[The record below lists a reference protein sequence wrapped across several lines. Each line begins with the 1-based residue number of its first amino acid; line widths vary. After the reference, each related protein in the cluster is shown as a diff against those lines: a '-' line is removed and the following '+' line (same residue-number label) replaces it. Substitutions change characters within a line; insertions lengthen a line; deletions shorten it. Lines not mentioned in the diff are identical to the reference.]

1 MKVAVFLTWD
11 YSLKTWNKSGTI
23 HRELTFFRKLEED
36 RDVLFSFFSYGNDSD
51 IELAKIHGLHEVNPI
66 YSSTKYYKNKL
77 LRLLSSFFLSFKFR
91 NKFDNVD
98 LLFQNQL
105 LGCWV
110 PILVK
115 KIYKKP
121 LIIRTGYDMLDF
133 AKQDRKPF
141 YIIYLY
147 KILTKFAIKNCNYF
161 TVTNRTDLER
171 FKINYP
177 KYEHK
182 FLLRQN
188 WVEVS
193 EFKELNNRY
202 NNKILAVG
210 RLVMQKNFS
219 YLISEFK
226 NSKNY
231 LEIDI
236 VGNGPEKDEL
246 SAQAKKQNVKLN
258 LLGNYENDE
267 LLKLYQK
274 YKFFIST
281 SLFEGNP
288 KSLLEAMG
296 SGCVVISSN
305 IDNHNEIISDG
316 KNGYLFETK
325 NSQLLNKFDL
335 VSQNDEVLSQVSK
348 EAHFFIK
355 ERFSLNKSAESFYKD
370 FEKVL
375 SK

>member
-1 MKVAVFLTWD
+1 MEK
-11 YSLKTWNKSGTI
+11 
-23 HRELTFFRKLEED
+23 
-36 RDVLFSFFSYGNDSD
+36 
-51 IELAKIHGLHEVNPI
+51 
-66 YSSTKYYKNKL
+66 
-77 LRLLSSFFLSFKFR
+77 
-91 NKFDNVD
+91 
-98 LLFQNQL
+98 
-105 LGCWV
+105 
-110 PILVK
+110 
-115 KIYKKP
+115 
-121 LIIRTGYDMLDF
+121 
-133 AKQDRKPF
+133 
-141 YIIYLY
+141 
-147 KILTKFAIKNCNYF
+147 
-161 TVTNRTDLER
+161 

-193 EFKELNNRY
+193 ELEKLNNRY

-210 RLVMQKNFS
+210 RLVKQKNFS

-226 NSKNY
+226 NSKKY

-246 SAQAKKQNVKLN
+246 SAQAEKQNVKLN
-258 LLGNYENDE
+258 LLGNFENKE

-305 IDNHNEIISDG
+305 INNHNEIISDG
-316 KNGYLFETK
+316 KNGYLFEIK
-325 NSQLLNKFDL
+325 NSQLINKFDL

-355 ERFSLNKSAESFYKD
+355 KHFHLISLPNHFIKILKRFFLNNVLKQTISKSFD
-370 FEKVL
+370 H
-375 SK
+375 

>member
-133 AKQDRKPF
+133 AKQDRRPF

>member
-11 YSLKTWNKSGTI
+11 YSLKTWNNSGTI
-23 HRELTFFRKLEED
+23 DRELTFFRKLEED
-36 RDVLFSFFSYGNDSD
+36 RNVLFSFFSYGKNSD
-51 IELAKIHGLHEVNPI
+51 IELANIHGLQEVNPI

-171 FKINYP
+171 FKTNYP

-188 WVEVS
+188 WVEVT

-202 NNKILAVG
+202 NNRILAVG

-231 LEIDI
+231 IEIDI
-236 VGNGPEKDEL
+236 VGSGPEKDEL
-246 SAQAKKQNVKLN
+246 SAQAKKQNVNVN
-258 LLGNYENDE
+258 LLGNYKNDE
-267 LLKLYQK
+267 LLNLYQK

-296 SGCVVISSN
+296 SGCVVIGSN

-316 KNGYLFETK
+316 KNGYLFEIK

-335 VSQNDEVLSQVSK
+335 VSHNDEVLSQVSK

-355 ERFSLNKSAESFYKD
+355 DNFSLNKSAESFYKD

>member
-1 MKVAVFLTWD
+1 
-11 YSLKTWNKSGTI
+11 
-23 HRELTFFRKLEED
+23 
-36 RDVLFSFFSYGNDSD
+36 
-51 IELAKIHGLHEVNPI
+51 
-66 YSSTKYYKNKL
+66 
-77 LRLLSSFFLSFKFR
+77 
-91 NKFDNVD
+91 
-98 LLFQNQL
+98 
-105 LGCWV
+105 
-110 PILVK
+110 
-115 KIYKKP
+115 
-121 LIIRTGYDMLDF
+121 
-133 AKQDRKPF
+133 
-141 YIIYLY
+141 
-147 KILTKFAIKNCNYF
+147 
-161 TVTNRTDLER
+161 
-171 FKINYP
+171 
-177 KYEHK
+177 
-182 FLLRQN
+182 
-188 WVEVS
+188 
-193 EFKELNNRY
+193 
-202 NNKILAVG
+202 
-210 RLVMQKNFS
+210 MQKNFS

-316 KNGYLFETK
+316 KNGYLFEIK
-325 NSQLLNKFDL
+325 NSQLINKFDL

>member
-23 HRELTFFRKLEED
+23 NRELTFFRKIEED
-36 RDVLFSFFSYGNDSD
+36 RDVLFSFFSYGKNSD
-51 IELAKIHGLHEVNPI
+51 IELANRHGLHEVNPI

-77 LRLLSSFFLSFKFR
+77 LRLLSSFVLCFKFR
-91 NKFDNVD
+91 NKFDSVD

-147 KILTKFAIKNCNYF
+147 KILTKFAIKNCDYF
-161 TVTNRTDLER
+161 TVTSKTDLEK
-171 FKINYP
+171 FMINYP

-188 WVEVS
+188 WVKVN

-226 NSKNY
+226 NSKNN

-236 VGNGPEKDEL
+236 VGCGPDKDAL
-246 SAQAKKQNVKLN
+246 SAQAKNQNVKVN
-258 LLGNYENDE
+258 LLGNFENDE

-296 SGCVVISSN
+296 SGCVVIGSN

-316 KNGYLFETK
+316 KNGYLFEIK

-348 EAHFFIK
+348 EAHLFIK
-355 ERFSLNKSAESFYKD
+355 DKFSLNKSAESFYKD